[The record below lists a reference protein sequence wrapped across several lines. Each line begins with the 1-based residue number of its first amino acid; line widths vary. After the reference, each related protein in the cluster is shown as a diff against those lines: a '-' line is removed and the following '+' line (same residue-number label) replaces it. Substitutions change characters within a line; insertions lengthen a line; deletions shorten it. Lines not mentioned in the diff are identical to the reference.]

1 MSNWID
7 NAFDKAKV
15 SDGSEIDM
23 FFNNLPK
30 LLTAFEQSMGK
41 DEATHVVQVLLMDKV
56 TAKFVALCFGAGM
69 VEARMKMLQN
79 PAE

>member
-1 MSNWID
+1 
-7 NAFDKAKV
+7 
-15 SDGSEIDM
+15 
-23 FFNNLPK
+23 
-30 LLTAFEQSMGK
+30 MGK

-79 PAE
+79 PGE